1 MGNEAPSPYGVPP
14 EQVPT
19 EKIVGNIWIGNELT
33 QQAIAKGAVIENP
46 TFRGISPE
54 TSEQLKAIIPRLF
67 PAYKVQNEKMRR
79 HPDKMVNIE
88 QEYGREQQEMLSLL
102 DRPEIAPHI
111 QAAVVRS
118 KDKIEGT
125 KRLWYLMPGV
135 LSAAAQYSPTAA
147 NIFSYMNERPGV
159 GSEIPTTSEVVAFS
173 SKAGIDTAD
182 QRMPRTIIES
192 ASYQATFMLD
202 LLKERK
208 EQGLNVPEEIVMVSH
223 SIGGHDSIVAHAILE
238 ELLKANGFENTRIA
252 ALIMVQPSGMFDMSF
267 KELLKA
273 GKNAWTEFFPLK
285 RTVRTKYP
293 LPDDIK
299 AIESRMDEAQIIGND
314 KLAEHLTA
322 HRDAMLYRIDNPPD
336 LTPEEAAKYSGLFNQ
351 LKGDLSESEKDKL
364 KNDMYKLLFPAIKRI
379 AEGIRPGYWNDIK
392 NLKGLAKFLLGAEDR
407 FSAVKKMPLWMQGLI
422 RDEDR
427 VAVLSGGG
435 DIDDEFFSADLVKK
449 RIPSLHDFFL
459 FAHHGI
465 SAVMYNWS
473 HADYPNRPHDF
484 TRILGNL
491 TEYLLGLAEGE
502 FAQVNYYLDPK
513 EGIRADVQKYSPQL
527 LV

>member
-14 EQVPT
+14 KQVPPDQ
-19 EKIVGNIWIGNELT
+19 IVDNIWIGNPLT
-33 QQAIAKGAVIENP
+33 KKAIEKGAIIENP
-46 TFRGISPE
+46 VFSGMTSQTVEQLRGI
-54 TSEQLKAIIPRLF
+54 IPGLF
-67 PAYKVQNEKMRR
+67 PAYKNQLELIIRHSSKDPVQIEEEF
-79 HPDKMVNIE
+79 NIK
-88 QEYGREQQEMLSLL
+88 QQEMLDQLN
-102 DRPEIAPHI
+102 RPENTPQI

-118 KDKIEGT
+118 KDNIAGR

-135 LSAAAQYSPTAA
+135 LSAAAQYSQTAA

-159 GSEIPTTSEVVAFS
+159 GVELPTTSEVVAFS

-182 QRMPRTIIES
+182 QRMPRTIVES
-192 ASYQATFMLD
+192 ASYQAAFMLE
-202 LLKERK
+202 LLKERRDK
-208 EQGLNVPEEIVMVSH
+208 GLNIPEEIVMVSH
-223 SIGGHDSIVAHAILE
+223 SLGGHDSIVSHAILE

-252 ALIMVQPSGMFDMSF
+252 ALILVQPSGMF
-267 KELLKA
+267 KRELRELLPLA
-273 GKNAWTEFFPLK
+273 KNALTEFLPLK

-299 AIESRMDEAQIIGND
+299 AIEARIEEAEKSGNERVIG
-314 KLAEHLTA
+314 HLTA
-322 HRDAMLYRIDNPPD
+322 HRDAMLFGVDNPPD
-336 LTPEEAAKYSGLFNQ
+336 LTPEEAAKYSKIFSQ

-379 AEGIRPGYWNDIK
+379 AEGIRPGYWNDFK
-392 NLKGLAKFLLGAEDR
+392 NIKGLLKFLWSSDDR
-407 FSAVKKMPLWMQGLI
+407 FSAIKDMPLWMRGLI
-422 RDEDR
+422 RDDDR

-484 TRILGNL
+484 TKILGNL
-491 TEYLLGLAEGE
+491 TENLLGLAEGE

-513 EGIRADVQKYSPQL
+513 EGIRADVQKYSP
-527 LV
+527 